1 MRKEFEKIWKQFIQI
16 AVRKGA
22 TKEEI
27 DILVKALALIEKYH
41 D

>member
-1 MRKEFEKIWKQFIQI
+1 MTKFTIFIGH
-16 AVRKGA
+16 ASKKGA

-27 DILVKALALIEKYH
+27 DILVRAMNIIRKYSPIK